1 MKERIKN
8 LYGSVDKMLSKN
20 NTFISRTY
28 IYQLLSGESNNVSLK
43 VAQELKKL
51 LNLNNIEELIILL
64 EENK

>member
-28 IYQLLSGESNNVSLK
+28 IYQLLNGESNNVSLK